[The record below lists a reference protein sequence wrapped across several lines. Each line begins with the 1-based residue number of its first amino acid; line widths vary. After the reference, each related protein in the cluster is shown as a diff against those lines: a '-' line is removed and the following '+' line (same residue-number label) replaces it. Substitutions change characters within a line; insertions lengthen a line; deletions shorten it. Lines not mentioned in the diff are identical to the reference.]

1 MNDRARIAADAA
13 AGLRR
18 FAPHIAETPVC
29 LGFDGFVDSIIK
41 VVDQRTSLDGYT
53 PVATIADFGR
63 KILAASG
70 ESSNYELVT
79 TLRKLGG
86 NGPIMAN
93 AMAAAGFGVTYLGAL
108 GHPVMDP
115 VFDAFAHR
123 ADVHP
128 FADPGF
134 TDALEFDDGKLM
146 LGKHDRLGEVNI
158 DNLLHHVGA
167 EAVKQIVERSAL
179 LGMVN
184 WTMLTHM
191 ESIWSYLLDELLPT
205 LSERVHAPTGPR
217 RRMVFVDLADPEKR
231 TREDL
236 RHALHL
242 VARFDRHADV
252 VLGLNLKESQQV
264 AHVLGVP
271 IDREPIDRIESIAS
285 DIRRTLDI
293 HACVVHPRT
302 GAAAAVREEGDGG
315 THSTGLFLG
324 PFVDKPKLSTGAGDN
339 FNAGFCLGLL
349 AGLPIE
355 QTLCVGT
362 ATSGFYV
369 RHAKSPTIQEVADF
383 CDDLPAPEDG

>member
-1 MNDRARIAADAA
+1 MPDRSQIAADAA

-18 FAPHIAETPVC
+18 FAPHITQTPVC

-41 VVDQRTSLDGYT
+41 VVDQRTSLTDYT
-53 PVATIADFGR
+53 PVSTIADFGR

-93 AMAAAGFGVTYLGAL
+93 AMASAGFGVTYVGSL
-108 GHPVMDP
+108 GHPAVDP
-115 VFDAFAHR
+115 VFEDFTHH
-123 ADVHP
+123 ADVRS

-146 LGKHDRLGEVNI
+146 LGKHDGLGAVNI
-158 DNLLHHVGA
+158 DNLLAHVGA
-167 EAVKQIVERSAL
+167 GTLKQIVERSVL

-184 WTMLTHM
+184 WTMLTQL
-191 ESIWSYLLDELLPT
+191 ESIWAYLLDELLPT
-205 LSERVHAPTGPR
+205 LSERVNTPAGPR

-264 AHVLGVP
+264 AQVLGVP
-271 IDREPIDRIESIAS
+271 IDGEPIDKIEAIAS
-285 DIRRTLDI
+285 DIRRTLNI

-302 GAAAAVREEGDGG
+302 GAAGSVRDEADG
-315 THSTGLFLG
+315 TIHNSGLFQG
-324 PFVDKPKLSTGAGDN
+324 PFVEKPKLSTGAGDN

-349 AGLPIE
+349 ADLPIE
-355 QTLCVGT
+355 QALCVGT
-362 ATSGFYV
+362 ATSGYYV
-369 RHAKSPTIQEVADF
+369 RHAKSPTIAEVADF
-383 CDDLPAPEDG
+383 CDDLPAPEGG